1 MSQAP
6 HTDAPETGTR
16 PWRRALGVAALPLLL
31 AGLVTA
37 GTPGWQ
43 SILVHRG
50 DTLSEI
56 AQRYHTS
63 VSRLVRAN
71 DLPGNGSTIYAGE
84 KLRVPTAAAQ
94 AKIAKARAS
103 KKSTSHRTTRTVSH
117 RSTRTVRRT
126 SYRTVYVTHTVR
138 SGDSLIRIARH
149 YGARS
154 SGIRLANRLPV
165 SGMVR
170 IGQRLRIPVV
180 RKVTTAHRTRTPV
193 RVSSKKTSKPTSK
206 NTFAGRTYPN
216 ATVQRAAANRSIL
229 ARRSLPTRTQMR
241 SLISATARA
250 NGVSPS
256 LALAVAYQ
264 ESGWNHAGRLG
275 GQRGRRHAGHPRDA
289 AMGSGVVGRRLDLL
303 DPQRQRHRRS
313 GPAARPD
320 PHRGQRPDRRSRAT
334 TRASRRCGRT
344 GCTPT
349 PSVRR
354 QRAGPASRRFWPAGR
369 GAAGPASNRAP
380 S

>member
-1 MSQAP
+1 LSQP
-6 HTDAPETGTR
+6 HTDAPKTGAR

-43 SILVHRG
+43 SVLVHRG
-50 DTLSEI
+50 DTLSDI
-56 AQRYHTS
+56 ARRYHTS

-71 DLPGNGSTIYAGE
+71 DLPGNGSTILAGE
-84 KLRVPTAAAQ
+84 RLRVPTAAAQ
-94 AKIAKARAS
+94 AKIAKARAA
-103 KKSTSHRTTRTVSH
+103 KSSRHRTRTASRSATRI
-117 RSTRTVRRT
+117 VRRT
-126 SYRTVYVTHTVR
+126 SYRTVYVSHTVR
-138 SGDSLIRIARH
+138 SGESLLLIAHH

-180 RKVTTAHRTRTPV
+180 RKTSTTHTTRTPV
-193 RVSSKKTSKPTSK
+193 RVSSRKTSRPSSS

-216 ATVQRAAANRSIL
+216 VTVQRAAANRSIL

-264 ESGWNHAGRLG
+264 ESGFN
-275 GQRGRRHAGHPRDA
+275 PRVVSVA
-289 AMGSGVVGRRLDLL
+289 NAIGAMQVMPSTGDWASSVIGRRLNLL
-303 DPQRQRHRRS
+303 NPRDNATAGVVLLRVLTRTASSTEQAVAGYYQGLASVRQNGMYADTKRYVANVMILRRS
-313 GPAARPD
+313 
-320 PHRGQRPDRRSRAT
+320 
-334 TRASRRCGRT
+334 
-344 GCTPT
+344 
-349 PSVRR
+349 
-354 QRAGPASRRFWPAGR
+354 F
-369 GAAGPASNRAP
+369 
-380 S
+380 